1 MKGFLVSCQ
10 LLIHYFD
17 NRMQFLNFIQ
27 PFVLIKMYIALQ
39 YFKKLYTLIKLCVSE
54 NRIKD
59 QKLICR
65 ADDHNFAV
73 FLYSRP
79 SFHVILT
86 QHIQFLQSI
95 YKVFMAV
102 HECMHPK
109 SLQ

>member
-1 MKGFLVSCQ
+1 MKEFLIGCQ

-27 PFVLIKMYIALQ
+27 PFVLIEMYIALQ

-79 SFHVILT
+79 SFHVNFNPT
-86 QHIQFLQSI
+86 DPVSTKHIQSFHGS
-95 YKVFMAV
+95 A
-102 HECMHPK
+102 
-109 SLQ
+109 